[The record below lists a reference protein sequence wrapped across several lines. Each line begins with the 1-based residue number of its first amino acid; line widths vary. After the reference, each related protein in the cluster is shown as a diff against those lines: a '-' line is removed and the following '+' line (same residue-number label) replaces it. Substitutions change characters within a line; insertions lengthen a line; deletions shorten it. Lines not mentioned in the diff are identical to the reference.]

1 MLAEHELDAPSKDG
15 VLAMHMRISLA
26 IVLATVLGV
35 VLGGT
40 RSEGAARP
48 PVAMIRLEGAIDVP
62 TAEYLERAVRVA
74 EERGAQC
81 LLILLNT
88 PGGLGQPMKEMTE
101 TLLSSPVPT
110 IVYVYPAGG
119 FAISA
124 GTFVTLSAH
133 IAAMH
138 PATTIGA
145 AHPVSL
151 FSTPKMPEP
160 PAGEEKGEEAGE
172 GKAEKEKERLSP
184 DVMAEKMVNTFAL
197 QARVIAEARG
207 RNAEWAEKAV
217 RESATLSA
225 SDAAKL
231 GVVNLVVEDIDEL
244 LSAVDGWEVSLPG
257 NRTVVL
263 ETEGAAIEEIS
274 ASAKERF
281 LHVLADPNI
290 LLVLLVLAGLGI
302 MFEMQNP
309 GAILPGVIGGLSLL
323 LALYSM
329 AVLPVNYAGV
339 GLIAFG
345 MLLLLAEVKVV
356 SHGVLT
362 VGGITSFVTG
372 ALMLM
377 DTSLS
382 PALRV
387 SWQVIVVMAAL
398 LAVFFLVV
406 IGAAVRAHMRKV
418 ETGEQ
423 GMMGEGGRA
432 LNALNPKGSVFV
444 EGERWRA
451 RAVEGEIA
459 EGDEVEVVGQDGFVL
474 LVRRRGERTPRASA

>member
-1 MLAEHELDAPSKDG
+1 MLAEHELDDPSKDG
-15 VLAMHMRISLA
+15 VLAMRMRIGLA
-26 IVLATVLGV
+26 SV
-35 VLGGT
+35 VAAALVVVALGGA
-40 RSEGAARP
+40 RAKGEARP

-160 PAGEEKGEEAGE
+160 PAEEEKGEEAGE
-172 GKAEKEKERLSP
+172 AEKEKERFSP

-225 SDAAKL
+225 TDAAEL
-231 GVVNLVVEDIDEL
+231 GVVNLVAEDIAGL
-244 LSAVDGWEVSLPG
+244 LAAVDGWEVSLPE

-263 ETEGAAIEEIS
+263 ATEGAAIEEIS

-281 LHVLADPNI
+281 LHVFADPNI

-302 MFEMQNP
+302 MFELQNP

-362 VGGITSFVTG
+362 VGGVASFVIG

-377 DTSLS
+377 DTSLT

-398 LAVFFLVV
+398 LVLFFLVV
-406 IGAAVRAHMRKV
+406 VGAAVRAHMRKV

-432 LNALNPKGSVFV
+432 LNALNPKGSVLV

-451 RAVEGEIA
+451 RAVEGEVA

-474 LVRRRGERTPRASA
+474 LVRRRGEGTPRARA